1 MKNGYRNLAVWQ
13 ARTKA
18 DAYKKG
24 YTETW
29 LGRRRYLPDIRS
41 KEWSKKSFAERCSM
55 NTPIQ
60 GTAADIIKLAMIRV
74 YDALK
79 KGGYKSKLLLQIH
92 DELLVETY
100 PDEIEDVKKIIE
112 DGMKNAVKLSVP
124 LEIDMKQGNN
134 WLEAH

>member
-1 MKNGYRNLAVWQ
+1 MQ
-13 ARTKA
+13 
-18 DAYKKG
+18 
-24 YTETW
+24 
-29 LGRRRYLPDIRS
+29 
-41 KEWSKKSFAERCSM
+41 
-55 NTPIQ
+55 
-60 GTAADIIKLAMIRV
+60 
-74 YDALK
+74 LK

>member
-1 MKNGYRNLAVWQ
+1 M
-13 ARTKA
+13 
-18 DAYKKG
+18 
-24 YTETW
+24 
-29 LGRRRYLPDIRS
+29 
-41 KEWSKKSFAERCSM
+41 
-55 NTPIQ
+55 
-60 GTAADIIKLAMIRV
+60 
-74 YDALK
+74 K

>member
-1 MKNGYRNLAVWQ
+1 M
-13 ARTKA
+13 T
-18 DAYKKG
+18 
-24 YTETW
+24 
-29 LGRRRYLPDIRS
+29 S
-41 KEWSKKSFAERCSM
+41 
-55 NTPIQ
+55 
-60 GTAADIIKLAMIRV
+60 
-74 YDALK
+74 
-79 KGGYKSKLLLQIH
+79 GYKSKLLLQIH

>member
-1 MKNGYRNLAVWQ
+1 MCEAGLAS
-13 ARTKA
+13 R
-18 DAYKKG
+18 
-24 YTETW
+24 
-29 LGRRRYLPDIRS
+29 
-41 KEWSKKSFAERCSM
+41 
-55 NTPIQ
+55 
-60 GTAADIIKLAMIRV
+60 II
-74 YDALK
+74 
-79 KGGYKSKLLLQIH
+79 LQIH